1 MQRQVS
7 EWFEGTRKKA
17 KVRVR
22 IFFGTTLGR
31 RRFFVFKWGVLPKS
45 IALVVVLL
53 NTKFEISRQP
63 KWYLPK
69 AQRIWAWG
77 TAPLRNPMS
86 FWKVPF

>member
-1 MQRQVS
+1 MEHLIPVKKH
-7 EWFEGTRKKA
+7 GTHGRFLIFSRTM
-17 KVRVR
+17 RVFSDDR
-22 IFFGTTLGR
+22 DR
-31 RRFFVFKWGVLPKS
+31 GVLPKS